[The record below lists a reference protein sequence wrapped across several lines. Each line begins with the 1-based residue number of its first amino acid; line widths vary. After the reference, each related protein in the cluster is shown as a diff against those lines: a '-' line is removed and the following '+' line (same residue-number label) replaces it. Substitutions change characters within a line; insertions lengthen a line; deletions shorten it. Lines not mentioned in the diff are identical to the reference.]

1 MTKGFAINNSMTNH
15 GGIIQATQQRTS
27 QMGNLFL
34 RAGDGHFCPKCK
46 CWSTI
51 QASHNHF
58 IMDGE
63 PVAYVDDLLSCG
75 AKILPKQDHVVGKV
89 RGKHYNKNTNFS
101 SFSAQGF
108 TLFGSNI
115 RMKQF
120 VDLINTQPEN
130 SIQSLDTFGHGS
142 DLGLYSVIGASLK
155 RTLTKEEVTSNNLA
169 SNLYR
174 NWNTKRKQWRLFGDS
189 NWQNLFDI
197 SDINFKVFTN
207 ESKIEIHGCNTAFD
221 GELDTLSSLISLAL
235 FKAGKKRSVV
245 IGHADFSSPNR
256 GGTKDITKQD
266 YRHETRII
274 YNNGKVIAKTRREG
288 RLSAEFIKKA
298 LEG

>member
-1 MTKGFAINNSMTNH
+1 MVDIYQTKTTKTAKIEVVKLKSPIRLVLYG
-15 GGIIQATQQRTS
+15 
-27 QMGNLFL
+27 
-34 RAGDGHFCPKCK
+34 
-46 CWSTI
+46 
-51 QASHNHF
+51 
-58 IMDGE
+58 
-63 PVAYVDDLLSCG
+63 G
-75 AKILPKQDHVVGKV
+75 AKSLGDNGAFFHASKNVIADYKNDLPVKSYFISKG
-89 RGKHYNKNTNFS
+89 
-101 SFSAQGF
+101 
-108 TLFGSNI
+108 
-115 RMKQF
+115 MKQF

-142 DLGLYSVIGASLK
+142 DLGLYAVIGASLK